1 MLDGDAAHLH
11 LDYDRFFPWGLGT
24 PILAPGESGFDHP
37 ALGDVARIIAPVKR
51 QVLPRAPKLRTEDRV
66 GPAKPALQRLGV
78 RIDQQL
84 VRIEPM
90 PVRRIKGS
98 VNTVAVKQVRPSVR
112 QVGVPDLV
120 GIFRKHDARLLLAAR
135 AVEQAQLDFFGMRR
149 KNRKVHP
156 LTVPSGPERVWTTRP
171 DLP

>member
-1 MLDGDAAHLH
+1 MLDGDAADLH
-11 LDYDRFFPWGLGT
+11 LDYDRFFPWGLGA
-24 PILAPGESGFDHP
+24 PVLAPGESGFDHP
-37 ALGDVARIIAPVKR
+37 ALGDVARIIAPVER
-51 QVLPRAPKLRTEDRV
+51 QVLPRTPKSITEDRV
-66 GPAKPALQRLGV
+66 GPAKSPLQCLGV

-98 VNTVAVKQVRPSVR
+98 VNTIPVKQVRASVR

-120 GIFRKHDARLLLAAR
+120 GIFRKHDARLLMAAG
-135 AVEQAQLDFFGMRR
+135 AIEQAQLDFFGMRR
-149 KNRKVHP
+149 KNRKVYT
-156 LTVPSGPERVWTTRP
+156 LTVPSGPERVGMTRP